1 MEDKRDFLFRFIPLD
16 KRKELL
22 LDDEAFYSVTDQY
35 TADKISKDIL
45 KNIPN
50 VKIVTDGTACVG
62 GNTYSFSKYF
72 EKVHAVEIDPLR
84 CSYLQKN
91 LDILEVSNASVYLGS
106 ILETG
111 PLLTQDMLFLDPPWG
126 GPNYKSKKKIDLY
139 LSDMELSHVCNYL
152 APYTR
157 YLAIKVPTNFNI
169 DQFQQKT
176 KDILRMVHKNTDLRK
191 MQLLVYE
198 KI

>member
-1 MEDKRDFLFRFIPLD
+1 MDDKRDFLFRFIPLE

-50 VKIVTDGTACVG
+50 IKVVTDGTACVG

-84 CSYLQKN
+84 CSYLRKN
-91 LDILEVSNASVYLGS
+91 LELLDVGNTDVHLGS
-106 ILETG
+106 ILETC
-111 PLLTQDMLFLDPPWG
+111 PQLHQDMLFLDPPWG
-126 GPNYKSKKKIDLY
+126 GPNYKSKKKIDS
-139 LSDMELSHVCNYL
+139 LS
-152 APYTR
+152 
-157 YLAIKVPTNFNI
+157 F
-169 DQFQQKT
+169 
-176 KDILRMVHKNTDLRK
+176 
-191 MQLLVYE
+191 
-198 KI
+198 